1 MIDDVNQFQGHVC
14 LPILFNPLL
23 AIGTLSIG
31 LKSLVIGI
39 KYFLIPLPSLT
50 YTDTSFTAWKIR
62 IIIICFEYLG
72 VDPKVSVNILQVTL
86 LIRKTRTF
94 EPRNANNSN
103 HASHDDGTDAKEGK
117 LCGCVAFVVDAI
129 FVSILSL
136 LFWPW
141 GCEMVE
147 INESKKY
154 MQIYKLKLIQLNF

>member
-1 MIDDVNQFQGHVC
+1 M
-14 LPILFNPLL
+14 

-103 HASHDDGTDAKEGK
+103 HASHDDGPDPKESK
-117 LCGCVAFVVDAI
+117 LRGCVAFVDGAVLGPL
-129 FVSILSL
+129 LSL
-136 LFWPW
+136 RLGP
-141 GCEMVE
+141 GGR
-147 INESKKY
+147 
-154 MQIYKLKLIQLNF
+154 QLVGLDHAETK